1 MMEIILLID
10 FGSTYTKLTAVDQAA
25 AEVVATVKAPT
36 TVNTNIMDGLNAAL
50 KKLHNE
56 LSGKEYTIVEKIA
69 SSSAAGGLRMD
80 AIGLV
85 PNLTLMA
92 ARSAVLN
99 AGAKLVGC
107 YSYELTQQDV
117 QKIIDGKSDIILLAG
132 GTDGGNRD
140 IVVHNAKMLAA
151 SDLSVP
157 VVVSCNRSCSQEVCD
172 ILAAE
177 GKEAIL
183 TENVLPQLD
192 HLNIEPVRKCI
203 REIFISRIIQA
214 KGIEAAT
221 EYVDEI
227 MMPTPIAVLKGAQL
241 YAEGTLNYPGL
252 GELVLVDVGGAT
264 TDVHSVAT
272 GNPTKAG
279 MIPKGIPEPYAKRTV
294 EGDMGVR
301 WNAKSIAHEAGME
314 RLVAETGL
322 DRSEIETWLEKVTEN
337 PERLP
342 QTEHERIID
351 KQLAFEAVRISIA
364 RHVGYIETHHTLMG
378 VVYALYGK
386 DMSIVRNI
394 IGTGG
399 PLVNSPD
406 PAAVLR
412 AAAFNP
418 EESNILRPLNPVYY
432 VDSKYI
438 LYACGLLSERNPDL
452 AMQIMKKYICSIPD
466 TVS

>member
-1 MMEIILLID
+1 MEIILLID

-25 AEVVATVKAPT
+25 AEVIATAKAPT

-50 KKLHNE
+50 EKLRRK
-56 LSGKEYTIVEKIA
+56 LSGKKYSIVEKIA

-107 YSYELTQQDV
+107 YSYELTPQDV
-117 QKIIDGKSDIILLAG
+117 QQIIDGKSDIILLAG

-140 IVVHNAKMLAA
+140 IVVHNAEMLAA
-151 SDLSVP
+151 SELSVP
-157 VVVSCNRSCSQEVCD
+157 VVVSCNRSCSQEVYD
-172 ILAAE
+172 VLAAK

-221 EYVDEI
+221 KYVDEI

-241 YAEGTLNYPGL
+241 YAEGTQSYPGL
-252 GELVLVDVGGAT
+252 GELILVDVGGAT
-264 TDVHSVAT
+264 TDVHSVST
-272 GNPTKAG
+272 GNPTKTG

-301 WNAKSIAHEAGME
+301 WNAKSIAHEVGIEKLTAK
-314 RLVAETGL
+314 TGL
-322 DRSEIETWLEKVTEN
+322 EQSAIEKWLEEVTAN

-342 QTEHERIID
+342 ETENERIID
-351 KQLAFEAVRISIA
+351 KQLAYEAVRISVA

-386 DMSIVRNI
+386 DLSIVRNV

-406 PAAVLR
+406 PAAILR
-412 AAAFNP
+412 AAVFDP
-418 EESNILRPLNPVYY
+418 DEPDVLRPLHPVYY

-438 LYACGLLSERNPDL
+438 LYACGLLSERKPDL
-452 AMQIMKKYICSIPD
+452 AMQIMKKYICAIPE
-466 TVS
+466 TTS